1 MDFRNLK
8 IVKRLQSLSPRLRW
22 LVFSQVQ
29 DLKIGTEYIDYLIP
43 SEAKSPQYDGD
54 KLEQM
59 VRDTI
64 VKEFS
69 PKIKDSKSYELLVD
83 AVVHN
88 LKKKQLAALKDSFG
102 DEFEED
108 FE

>member
-1 MDFRNLK
+1 MDLKNLK
-8 IVKRLQSLSPRLRW
+8 IVKQLKNLSPRLRW

-29 DLKIGTEYIDYLIP
+29 DFKIGSRYIDYLIP
-43 SEAKSPQYDGD
+43 NEAKNPAHDAI

-59 VRDTI
+59 VRDTL

-88 LKKKQLAALKDSFG
+88 IKKKQLARLKEG
-102 DEFEED
+102 IGEEFE
-108 FE
+108 

>member
-1 MDFRNLK
+1 MDFKNLK
-8 IVKRLQSLSPRLRW
+8 IVKKLRNLSPRLRW

-29 DLKIGTEYIDYLIP
+29 DLKIGSRYIDYLIP
-43 SEAKSPQYDGD
+43 DETKSPAHDAM

-59 VRDTI
+59 VRDAL

-88 LKKKQLAALKDSFG
+88 VKKKQLAQLKDGSG
-102 DEFEED
+102 EEFE
-108 FE
+108 